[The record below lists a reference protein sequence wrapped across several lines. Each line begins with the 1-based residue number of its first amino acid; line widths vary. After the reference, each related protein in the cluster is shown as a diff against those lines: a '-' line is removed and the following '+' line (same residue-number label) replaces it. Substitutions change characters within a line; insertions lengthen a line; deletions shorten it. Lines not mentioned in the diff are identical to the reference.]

1 MPKYF
6 YKARDMSGKA
16 IESHI
21 EAPSR
26 EDALR
31 ILDSEGL
38 IPIEV
43 KETGR
48 FSLKPIRDKFFA
60 VSKTDIILFSTQLA
74 TMLKAGLPI
83 TRSLR
88 AIKTQIK
95 NRDFKNAVDDI
106 VQNIEKGRTFYNSLS
121 QYPQFFDEIYVAT
134 VQIGEVSGNLAEILL
149 RLADNIEKDESVK
162 QKIKNATLYP
172 KLVVGAIFVAV
183 IILITFVI
191 PKFAALYKGFKTE
204 LPLPTRILIGISGFF
219 QTYWYIVALAF
230 VSFIAFFLYLKHTES
245 GRKIYD
251 PLILKVPIIGELA
264 LKIVMVRF
272 SRFFSLLFSS
282 GVVVTNILDLIEKA
296 LGNVVFQEKVKEI
309 KKDILAGVSLSEA
322 VKRTGFFTPLVQEM
336 INVGEETGA
345 LDEML
350 KKVSDFY
357 ENELDYTIK
366 NLTTLIEPI
375 MLVGIFGM
383 VLFLALS
390 VFLPMWDM
398 IKFTK
403 S

>member
-1 MPKYF
+1 
-6 YKARDMSGKA
+6 MSGNVFKNY
-16 IESHI
+16 I
-21 EAPSR
+21 EAPSQ
-26 EDALR
+26 EDVLR
-31 ILDSEGL
+31 VLDNEGL
-38 IPIEV
+38 IPVEV
-43 KETGR
+43 KEKKI
-48 FSLKPIRDKFFA
+48 FSFKTITDKLFSI
-60 VSKTDIILFSTQLA
+60 SKTDIILFSTQLA

-88 AIKTQIK
+88 AIKSQIK
-95 NRDFKNAVDDI
+95 NKDFKDTVDSI
-106 VQNIEKGRTFYNSLS
+106 VQNIEKGRTFYNALS
-121 QYPQFFDEIYVAT
+121 QYPQYFDNIYVAT
-134 VQIGEVSGNLAEILL
+134 VQIGEVSGNLPDILF
-149 RLADNIEKDESVK
+149 RLADSIEKDESIK

-172 KLVVGAIFVAV
+172 KLVLSAIMVAV
-183 IILITFVI
+183 VILIVFVI
-191 PKFAALYKGFKTE
+191 PKFAALYKSFKTE
-204 LPLPTRILIGISGFF
+204 LPLPTRALIGISGFF
-219 QTYWYIVALAF
+219 QTYW
-230 VSFIAFFLYLKHTES
+230 FIILLFFLGFFVFYIYLKNTES

-251 PLILKVPIIGELA
+251 PLILKVPIIGELV
-264 LKIVMVRF
+264 LKIIMVRF

-282 GVVVTNILDLIEKA
+282 GVVITNILDLIEKT
-296 LGNVVFQEKVKEI
+296 LGNVVFQNKVKEI
-309 KKDILAGVSLSEA
+309 KSDILGGVSLGEA
-322 VKRTGFFTPLVQEM
+322 VNRTGFFTPLVQEM
-336 INVGEETGA
+336 INVGEETGS

-366 NLTTLIEPI
+366 NLTTLLEPI

>member
-16 IESHI
+16 IESYI

-26 EDALR
+26 EEALR
-31 ILDSEGL
+31 ILDNEGV

-48 FSLKPIRDKFFA
+48 FSLKAIRDRLFA

-95 NRDFKNAVDDI
+95 NKDFKNAVDDI

-219 QTYWYIVALAF
+219 QTYWYIVAMIMIA
-230 VSFIAFFLYLKHTES
+230 FIAFFAYLKHTES

-264 LKIVMVRF
+264 LKIVMIRF

-398 IKFTK
+398 MKFTK